1 MNVLIAIDSFKGSL
15 DTLTVGRAVSEAA
28 GAVFENALTT
38 VCPLADGGEGTM
50 DAVIASLGGKI
61 YAEDVTGP
69 LGDRVSARYGV
80 VSAEKLAII
89 EMAEAAGLP
98 LVPKDKRDPKVTTTR
113 GVGELILHAIK
124 KHGCRRFLVGIG
136 GSATNDGGSG
146 MLKALGFEFLD
157 ENGESVPDGAKG
169 LGMIETI
176 VIDRAVRE
184 LSDCEFMVACDV
196 NNPLCGERGA
206 SAVYG
211 PQKGASTA
219 DVQIMDACL
228 SHFADLT
235 EKKLGNDLRHTPG
248 AGAAGGMGFAFLSY
262 LNGQLRSGIE
272 LVIETNRIEEK
283 IKNADIVITGE
294 GRLDSQSCMGKA
306 PVGIAKIAKK
316 YGKVCVAFSGC
327 LGDGA
332 ELCNSVGIDAF
343 FPILPTV
350 MPLEEAMNSENA
362 YKNLKNTA
370 IQAFNLIKAC
380 AVCAD
385 GGKS

>member
-15 DTLTVGRAVSEAA
+15 DTMMAGGAVGEAA
-28 GAVFENALTT
+28 KETFQNAKIDI
-38 VCPLADGGEGTM
+38 CPLADGGEGTM
-50 DAVIASLGGKI
+50 DAVIASLGGEI
-61 YAEDVTGP
+61 YTERVTGP
-69 LGDRVSARYGV
+69 LGDAVSARYGV

-98 LVPKDKRDPKVTTTR
+98 LVPKDRRDPKITTTR

-136 GSATNDGGSG
+136 GSATNDGGVG
-146 MLKALGFEFLD
+146 MLTSLGFDFLD
-157 ENGESVPDGAKG
+157 GEGDPVPDGAVG
-169 LGMIETI
+169 LGQIKRI
-176 VIDRAVRE
+176 KNDRVPRE
-184 LSDCEFMVACDV
+184 IFECEFKVACDV

-211 PQKGASTA
+211 PQKGASQS
-219 DVQIMDACL
+219 DVEMMDGCL
-228 SHFADLT
+228 SHFADIT
-235 EKKLGNDLRHTPG
+235 SDFVGRDMREYPG

-272 LVIETNRIEEK
+272 LVIEANRIEEK
-283 IKNADIVITGE
+283 VKAADIVVTGE
-294 GRLDSQSCMGKA
+294 GRLDGQSCMGKA

-316 YGKVCVAFSGC
+316 YGKICIAFSGC

-350 MPLEEAMNSENA
+350 MPLDEAMNGENA

-370 IQAFNLIKAC
+370 IQAFNLIKIC
-380 AVCAD
+380 TVQNEV
-385 GGKS
+385 KS

>member
-1 MNVLIAIDSFKGSL
+1 MKNNKTVNLLIAIDSFKGSL
-15 DTLTVGRAVSEAA
+15 DTMMARSAVGEAA
-28 GAVFENALTT
+28 KETFQNAKIDI
-38 VCPLADGGEGTM
+38 CPLADGGEGTM
-50 DAVIASLGGKI
+50 DAVIASLGGEI
-61 YAEDVTGP
+61 YTERVTGP
-69 LGDRVSARYGV
+69 LGDAVSARYGV

-98 LVPKDKRDPKVTTTR
+98 LVPKDRRDPKITTTR

-124 KHGCRRFLVGIG
+124 KHGCRRFLIGIG

-157 ENGESVPDGAKG
+157 KNGQGVPDGAIG

-176 VIDRAVRE
+176 VTEKVARE
-184 LSDCEFMVACDV
+184 ICECEFMVACDV

-211 PQKGASTA
+211 PQKGAGEA
-219 DVQIMDACL
+219 DVKIMDGCL
-228 SHFADLT
+228 AHFADLT
-235 EKKLGNDLRHTPG
+235 EKKLGNDFKNAPG

-262 LNGQLRSGIE
+262 LSGKLRSGIE
-272 LVIETNRIEEK
+272 LVIETNHIEEK
-283 IKNADIVITGE
+283 IKAADIVITGE

-316 YGKVCVAFSGC
+316 YGKICIAFSGC
-327 LGDGA
+327 LGKEA
-332 ELCNSVGIDAF
+332 EKCNDFGIDAF
-343 FPILPTV
+343 FPILPTA
-350 MPLEEAMNSENA
+350 MSLEEAMNTENA

-370 IQAFNLIKAC
+370 GQVFRLLRAIDK
-380 AVCAD
+380 
-385 GGKS
+385 